1 MRIRTTIAM
10 IALLVGSAVFPG
22 PPSQG
27 ADSGSRKLSTSELRA
42 IIIQDKALA
51 SSQDVEVV
59 GTGPQVTVMTAPAPG
74 TAEKDLE
81 KDLKIDAMFVA
92 RSLIE
97 AVPGQIEAVKVLY
110 NTHGRDARFVII
122 NKLTV
127 DRFGSG
133 KISAEDLL
141 ASLSLET
148 VGRDGQA
155 ESRVAPGPLME
166 RRLLI
171 SRRIDELRNAGT
183 DVRHCQELFDAVE
196 AQVRGKQSSNLEK
209 IVADLETRLS
219 EQEKDLAQARR
230 TAQGKGVPGIK
241 KTEAPKETMLLLR
254 AYSMRAPEIMRRLSR
269 GQSPDLAAC
278 SSIGTEIDKLLKA
291 GKPEEAAAKI
301 KEFSRLASRSLG
313 YEPFNVSGRHPPGKP
328 PKAGKEGQPHPGPR
342 GQKAFFPRN
351 FRNNEQN
358 GP

>member
-1 MRIRTTIAM
+1 MRIRTTITV
-10 IALLVGSAVFPG
+10 ISFLVGSVVFLES
-22 PPSQG
+22 PSQG

-51 SSQDVEVV
+51 SAQDVEVV

-74 TAEKDLE
+74 TAE

-171 SRRIDELRNAGT
+171 SRRIDELKNAGT
-183 DVRHCQELFDAVE
+183 DVRHYQELFDAIE
-196 AQVRGKQSSNLEK
+196 TQVRGKQPSNLEK
-209 IVADLETRLS
+209 SVADLETRLS
-219 EQEKDLAQARR
+219 EQEEDLAQARR

-241 KTEAPKETMLLLR
+241 KAEAPKESMLLLR
-254 AYSMRAPEIMRRLSR
+254 VYSMRAPEIMRRLSR

-278 SSIGTEIDKLLKA
+278 TRLGTEIDKLLKG
-291 GKPEEAAAKI
+291 GKTDEAAAKI

-313 YEPFNVSGRHPPGKP
+313 YEPFNVTGRHPPGKP
-328 PKAGKEGQPHPGPR
+328 PKAGKGGQPPQGSR
-342 GQKAFFPRN
+342 GQNAFFPRK
-351 FRNNEQN
+351 FRDNEQN

>member
-1 MRIRTTIAM
+1 MRVIRTTIA
-10 IALLVGSAVFPG
+10 ILALLACSIFFAPVSRAT
-22 PPSQG
+22 
-27 ADSGSRKLSTSELRA
+27 DTNKRKLSESELRA
-42 IIIQDKALA
+42 IIIQDRALA
-51 SSQDVEVV
+51 PARDVEVV
-59 GTGPQVTVMTAPAPG
+59 GTGPQVTVITAPAPG
-74 TAEKDLE
+74 TAE

-110 NTHGRDARFVII
+110 STHGRDARFVII

-148 VGRDGQA
+148 VGRDGEEA
-155 ESRVAPGPLME
+155 SRVAPGPSME
-166 RRLLI
+166 RRLLVC
-171 SRRIDELRNAGT
+171 RRIEELKKAGT
-183 DVRHCQELFDAVE
+183 DVRRCQEIFDAIE
-196 AQVRGKQSSNLEK
+196 AQVRGKQSSHIDKSL
-209 IVADLETRLS
+209 ADLESRLS
-219 EQEKDLAQARR
+219 EQEEDLAQARR

-241 KTEAPKETMLLLR
+241 KAEAPKESMLLLR
-254 AYSMRAPEIMRRLSR
+254 AYSMRAPEILRRLSR

-278 SSIGTEIDKLLKA
+278 ARIGAEIDGLVKS
-291 GKPEEAAAKI
+291 GKSDEAAAKI

-313 YEPFNVSGRHPPGKP
+313 YEPFNVSGRRPPGKP
-328 PKAGKEGQPHPGPR
+328 PRAAKEGQPQPGAR